1 MNGRELDMKERWIH
15 EGWFHQE
22 GELLL
27 HIRDRQ
33 DERQLLGG
41 KSRVLQDWEESE
53 QRRSVLVIPANVDI
67 RSRRLLEDV
76 FC

>member
-41 KSRVLQDWEESE
+41 KSRVIIVTD
-53 QRRSVLVIPANVDI
+53 
-67 RSRRLLEDV
+67 SRVRLLTYVPCDQNWWD
-76 FC
+76 